1 MPFLQLKQKHNITTK
16 DKDRSINVQLQIDP
30 NDVDAKENKY
40 NKLEF
45 IMPCKNIGSDYVT
58 AEAGSY
64 TIYSDKTFDL
74 TCSQYLMKKIMPF
87 SKGDCLNIAMIDDGE
102 RTDYNVKASNIEY
115 DKPPEEVKTVKES
128 KYGYDSVKERDTD
141 RRLDIL
147 WGMAFNNATRLVA
160 AEKLHDEVD
169 INERVKLIDS
179 IMPKMYE
186 IAKGLTAVL
195 EQEQKEQKKEDED
208 DLPF

>member
-1 MPFLQLKQKHNITTK
+1 MGFLTLRQKHNTTTEQT
-16 DKDRSINVQLQIDP
+16 DRSIDVQLQINP
-30 NDVDAKENKY
+30 VDVDAKENKY

-45 IMPCKNIGSDYVT
+45 VMPCKNIGSDYVT

-64 TIYSDKTFDL
+64 TIYNDKTFDL

-87 SKGDCLNIAMIDDGE
+87 SKGDCLNIAMVNDGE
-102 RTDYNVKASNIEY
+102 RTDYTVKASGINY
-115 DKPPEEVKTVKES
+115 DKPPEEISKVKDA
-128 KYGYDSVKERDTD
+128 KYGYGSVKERDTD

-160 AEKLHDEVD
+160 NTSYGNAISDKVS
-169 INERVKLIDS
+169 LIKD
-179 IMPKMYE
+179 IMPEMFE

-195 EQEQKEQKKEDED
+195 EQEQKEQQEKDEN

>member
-45 IMPCKNIGSDYVT
+45 IMPCKNIGSDYTT

-64 TIYSDKTFDL
+64 ILYKDKTFDL
-74 TCSQYLMKKIMPF
+74 TCSQFLMKKIMPF
-87 SKGDCLNIAMIDDGE
+87 SKGDCLNIAMINDGD
-102 RTDYNVKASNIEY
+102 RSDYIVKASNIEY

-128 KYGYDSVKERDTD
+128 KYGYGSVKERDTD

-160 AEKLHDEVD
+160 NTSYGNAISDKVS
-169 INERVKLIDS
+169 LIKD
-179 IMPKMYE
+179 IMPEMFE

-195 EQEQKEQKKEDED
+195 EQEQKEQQKEDED